1 MKIREKWT
9 AQPEVDQA
17 ADELLRENGG
27 DMDKVLGNQV
37 AVRLG
42 MTKANQSVYDEL
54 KVWRGKRQAEGTQFV
69 AHAPEGLRSALDA
82 KLQPVVREVIRIAL
96 GMTGQAIADKQKA
109 FDVEKGALRASLA
122 KAGEDKRMLLGKVED
137 GVRSIASLETQIAE
151 LRSQLETAGSELVA
165 SRAREAELRS
175 INFKLMARIGEPDD
189 DSPDTVELNI
199 EPNSRPATPKWEI
212 DMSRYD
218 YDESLDG

>member
-1 MKIREKWT
+1 MKTSEKWI

-27 DMDKVLGNQV
+27 DMEKVLGNQV

-42 MTKANQSVYDEL
+42 MTKANQSVYDKL

-69 AHAPEGLRSALDA
+69 AQAPEGLRSALDA
-82 KLQPVVREVIRIAL
+82 KLQPIVGEVVRIAL

-109 FDVEKGALRASLA
+109 FDMEKEALRASLA
-122 KAGEDKRMLLGKVED
+122 KAEEDKRILLAKVDD
-137 GVRSIASLETQIAE
+137 GVRDIASLETQNAD
-151 LRSQLETAGSELVA
+151 LRSQLETAGSEVVA

-189 DSPDTVELNI
+189 EKNDTVELVR
-199 EPNSRPATPKWEI
+199 ETNSQPATPEWEI

-218 YDESLDG
+218 YDESVDG